1 MLAAMWPFVRLRT
14 KKNGRVRVRAL
25 VQGRGVRCWDGGVGP
40 GGGGSGGAAAGG
52 APGATRRGGPVAGAR
67 RGAGGG
73 DLGVLPRHGGL
84 DPAAAVLMVLDAMHG
99 LQAMLLVRGSLAGD
113 ADLLAAALGMLEVR
127 PRMAGCGEPG
137 QRL

>member
-14 KKNGRVRVRAL
+14 KKNRRAHVRAL
-25 VQGRGVRCWDGGVGP
+25 VRGRGVRCRDGGVRP
-40 GGGGSGGAAAGG
+40 GGGGGGAAAGG
-52 APGATRRGGPVAGAR
+52 APGAMRRGGPVAGAR
-67 RGAGGG
+67 HGAGGG

-99 LQAMLLVRGSLAGD
+99 LQAVFLVRGSLAED

>member
-1 MLAAMWPFVRLRT
+1 MS
-14 KKNGRVRVRAL
+14 
-25 VQGRGVRCWDGGVGP
+25 
-40 GGGGSGGAAAGG
+40 GSDK
-52 APGATRRGGPVAGAR
+52 R
-67 RGAGGG
+67 
-73 DLGVLPRHGGL
+73 PRHAKGGGL

-99 LQAMLLVRGSLAGD
+99 LQAVFLVRGSLAED